1 MFLTMGL
8 FRPIV
13 DFTPSEL
20 APSPTCVNINSPK
33 QANHKKEITMSE
45 HIGNYKDLN
54 GDTVRVTFENRRY
67 YYETVD
73 GTPDRYVSHQ
83 GPDTDRTLVRIT

>member
-1 MFLTMGL
+1 MLLLTHQ
-8 FRPIV
+8 
-13 DFTPSEL
+13 
-20 APSPTCVNINSPK
+20 PK
-33 QANHKKEITMSE
+33 PQKKEITMSE

-67 YYETVD
+67 YYEVVD

-83 GPDTDRTLVRIT
+83 GPDTDRTLVRVA

>member
-1 MFLTMGL
+1 M
-8 FRPIV
+8 RV
-13 DFTPSEL
+13 

-33 QANHKKEITMSE
+33 QANHKKDITMSE

-73 GTPDRYVSHQ
+73 GTPDRYISHQ
-83 GPDTDRTLVRIT
+83 GPDSDQTLVRIA

>member
-1 MFLTMGL
+1 
-8 FRPIV
+8 
-13 DFTPSEL
+13 
-20 APSPTCVNINSPK
+20 
-33 QANHKKEITMSE
+33 MSE

-67 YYETVD
+67 YYEVVY

-83 GPDTDRTLVRIT
+83 GPDTDRTLVRIA

>member
-1 MFLTMGL
+1 M
-8 FRPIV
+8 I
-13 DFTPSEL
+13 
-20 APSPTCVNINSPK
+20 
-33 QANHKKEITMSE
+33 E

-83 GPDTDRTLVRIT
+83 GGADTDRTLVRVS